1 MSVSL
6 PPHQDPATYCHPL
19 VQKGAARN
27 CCIFSRLPLFKKQP
41 LWVSRCCVSQAPSPS
56 CSRRQNH
63 LPRMVGISGNT
74 CMSQTLGVLCGY
86 SYNPRIAPLLYCP
99 YVFELLSPLSP
110 SPPCHCPSPKPHLRQ
125 VQGTGTETHK
135 LKDLNSCCCSFKG
148 SAGSQEKKKS
158 YACEKLFEN
167 NICWKKEHKF
177 SWKKWH
183 EMYQAHSK
191 SISMLICKR
200 QIRFYDFSG
209 FFVLFCL
216 CLGEKRI

>member
-63 LPRMVGISGNT
+63 LPRMVGISGKT
-74 CMSQTLGVLCGY
+74 CTSQTLGVLCCY

-148 SAGSQEKKKS
+148 SAGSQETKCKPRVWQCWGGGGETEGGDLQELS
-158 YACEKLFEN
+158 MGNANPVALSQEAWQEILLFTPGKP
-167 NICWKKEHKF
+167 WAVGLLF
-177 SWKKWH
+177 
-183 EMYQAHSK
+183 
-191 SISMLICKR
+191 LI
-200 QIRFYDFSG
+200 
-209 FFVLFCL
+209 L
-216 CLGEKRI
+216 